1 MLGPIAA
8 ALFAGGAPVAARE
21 LPPYL
26 ECVPYARAQS
36 GIQIYGDAH
45 TWWDQ
50 AAGRY
55 DRGRT
60 PRVGAVMAFRPH
72 RNMELGHVAAVSR
85 VVDARTVLLRH
96 ANWSPIN
103 GRRGQIEDDVMA
115 IDVSPGND
123 WSEVKVWYAPL
134 QALGTTPWPV
144 HGFIYNRPGRG
155 IAPATLGGPTRV
167 AAAAQAVQ
175 AAPSASAPMRAA
187 PSVMPALT
195 ATNARPSR
203 AFASAFAGGFAA
215 QPARGRPVAVARV
228 ATRPASAPAP
238 AASRPSDPV
247 AAAIALYDGR

>member
-1 MLGPIAA
+1 MTRRWTVLAPIAA
-8 ALFAGGAPVAARE
+8 VLLAGATPAAASE

-72 RNMELGHVAAVSR
+72 RNMELGHVAAISR

-103 GRRGQIEDDVMA
+103 GRRGQIENDVMA
-115 IDVSPGND
+115 IDVSPAND

-134 QALGTTPWPV
+134 QALGTTAWPV

-155 IAPATLGGPTRV
+155 NVPAASPVPLGGPTRI
-167 AAAAQAVQ
+167 AS
-175 AAPSASAPMRAA
+175 AAPSARLPVPSAAA
-187 PSVMPALT
+187 
-195 ATNARPSR
+195 NARPSR
-203 AFASAFAGGFAA
+203 AFASAFSGAFGRPAPAGHAA
-215 QPARGRPVAVARV
+215 QRA
-228 ATRPASAPAP
+228 APAP
-238 AASRPSDPV
+238 RAAAAPRAAERRQGDPV
-247 AAAIALYDGR
+247 ASAIALYDGR